1 MSALTL
7 RDLAGDG
14 RRPVNRLPNA
24 DPGCGYDFDEVIEEV
39 AEVVDEDAS
48 SVEDA
53 DENVDGGVRMEE
65 VGAEGG
71 SPEANEESC
80 KN

>member
-1 MSALTL
+1 MSVLTL

-24 DPGCGYDFDEVIEEV
+24 DPVCGYNFDEVIEEV
-39 AEVVDEDAS
+39 AEVVDD
-48 SVEDA
+48 DP

-65 VGAEGG
+65 VSAEGG